1 MITVSTTSEAERLD
15 VLNAF
20 LAGLPRYADFVI
32 CLLGKVTDE
41 RTGGVRST
49 RS

>member
-1 MITVSTTSEAERLD
+1 MITVSTTTEDERQD
-15 VLNAF
+15 VLDAF
-20 LAGLPRYADFVI
+20 LDCLGGHTDFVI

-41 RTGGVRST
+41 RIGGVRST

>member
-20 LAGLPRYADFVI
+20 LNLPRYADFVI